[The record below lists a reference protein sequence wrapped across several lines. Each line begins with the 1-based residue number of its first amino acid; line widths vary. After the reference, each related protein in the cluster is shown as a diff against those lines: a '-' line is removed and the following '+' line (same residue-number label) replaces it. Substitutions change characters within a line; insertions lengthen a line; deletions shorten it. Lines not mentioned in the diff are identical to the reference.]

1 MNVQWPLLIFG
12 LLAGLSMGC
21 LGVVSVA
28 ELRDK
33 LGELRLPGLAV
44 ALGALAAGGVASAL
58 HMGNPGRVLY
68 VLGNLG
74 SGIAQELLA
83 TAVAGIVIVA
93 YLVAIAKQASP
104 GVRKVLAVLGLITA
118 VVLPFITGHAYVQ
131 GARPAWDT
139 WFLPLMYV
147 GAAGAM
153 GLLTMYLLGAIK
165 KVDAADLV
173 RLGKATFVAVIVF
186 AVTAGLYLAAVAF
199 APYPTFSR
207 SIARVFAGDLAP
219 LFWGGVVVAG
229 VAVPLALTGMGSFGR
244 ALGASARGEATAG
257 VGVLATKPAVIAIG
271 LICLLI
277 GSVAVRMIMYMLG
290 TSVQS
295 FIY

>member
-1 MNVQWPLLIFG
+1 MDVQWPLLIFG

-21 LGVVSVA
+21 LGAISVS
-28 ELRDK
+28 ELRGK

-44 ALGALAAGGVASAL
+44 ALGALAMGGVASVL

-68 VLGNLG
+68 VLSNVG

-93 YLVAIAKQASP
+93 YLVAAKKQASS
-104 GVRKVLAVLGLITA
+104 GIRKALATLGLIVA
-118 VVLPFITGHAYVQ
+118 VVLPFITGHAYMQ
-131 GARPAWDT
+131 GARPAWNT

-153 GLLTMYLLGAIK
+153 GLLTMYLLGAIRK
-165 KVDAADLV
+165 TDAADLA

-186 AVTAGLYLAAVAF
+186 AATAGLYLAAVAF
-199 APYPTFSR
+199 APYPDFSR
-207 SIARVFAGDLAP
+207 SIARVLTGDLAP
-219 LFWGGVVVAG
+219 LFWGGVLVAG
-229 VAVPLALTGMGSFGR
+229 MMVPLMVTGMGAFGR
-244 ALGASARGEATAG
+244 SAGASAHEETVAG
-257 VGVLATKPAVIAIG
+257 TLATKPAAIAVG
-271 LICLLI
+271 LICLI
-277 GSVAVRMIMYMLG
+277 AGSIAVRIIMYLLG